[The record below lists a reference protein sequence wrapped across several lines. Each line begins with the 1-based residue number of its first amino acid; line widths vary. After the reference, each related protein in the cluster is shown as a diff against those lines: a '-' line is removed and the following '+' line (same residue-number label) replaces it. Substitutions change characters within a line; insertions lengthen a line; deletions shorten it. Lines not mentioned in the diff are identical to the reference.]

1 MGPPGSNRR
10 DNALALAEYFNWEGI
25 SVRDLLKNEVTKKSE
40 YGKAISESQKNYRYG
55 NIHHF
60 KFPSR

>member
-10 DNALALAEYFNWEGI
+10 DNALALAEYFNWDGI

-40 YGKAISESQKNYRYG
+40 YGKAISDSLKNYRYG
-55 NIHHF
+55 N
-60 KFPSR
+60 

>member
-40 YGKAISESQKNYRYG
+40 YGKAISDALKNYRYG
-55 NIHHF
+55 THF
-60 KFPSR
+60 KYF